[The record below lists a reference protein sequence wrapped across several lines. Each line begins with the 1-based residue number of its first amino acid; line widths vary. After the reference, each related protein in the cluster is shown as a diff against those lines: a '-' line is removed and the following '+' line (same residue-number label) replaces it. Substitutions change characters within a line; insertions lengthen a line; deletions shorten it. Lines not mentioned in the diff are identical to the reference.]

1 LARASTPAAQERFLH
16 EANISAE
23 PHSPE
28 ADARL
33 QDPHEHEGGSHRAE
47 AEASE
52 GPQTAGADDQLE
64 VALLAPSSRLSLPAD
79 STQPARGS
87 QRLRRVDRLHTSREY
102 ARSRSSGRRLAS
114 GAFSVELSRG
124 RNRGRLGLVVSRRVG
139 GAVVRNRLKRVIRE
153 WFRRSRETLSPNL
166 DVVVVARP
174 AAAALD
180 TREAWRELSALVAKA
195 PR

>member
-1 LARASTPAAQERFLH
+1 
-16 EANISAE
+16 
-23 PHSPE
+23 
-28 ADARL
+28 
-33 QDPHEHEGGSHRAE
+33 
-47 AEASE
+47 
-52 GPQTAGADDQLE
+52 
-64 VALLAPSSRLSLPAD
+64 
-79 STQPARGS
+79 
-87 QRLRRVDRLHTSREY
+87 
-102 ARSRSSGRRLAS
+102 
-114 GAFSVELSRG
+114 
-124 RNRGRLGLVVSRRVG
+124 LVVSRRVG